1 MAEIETEI
9 ETMTV
14 TLEEL
19 KANLDHYYWLLE
31 TRRLVVTFRGE
42 VVAVVGRWIPEEG
55 GRWKYLRWHDL
66 LHEMY
71 PEPIAEDDR
80 EPGTIGLEMAR
91 GYRPSSISM
100 LQPSPSWSET
110 RSNPRRSGDSSGTRG

>member
-1 MAEIETEI
+1 MTEI
-9 ETMTV
+9 ETDVETVTV

-19 KANLDHYYWLLE
+19 KANLEHYYWMLD
-31 TRRLVVTFRGE
+31 TRRLVVTFHGE

-55 GRWKYLRWHDL
+55 GRGQHLRWHDL

-71 PEPIAEDDR
+71 PEPIDPEDR

-110 RSNPRRSGDSSGTRG
+110 RNSPRHSGDS